1 MNEATRRENTCTWEF
16 TIQIYFLPSMRQSVR
31 GSLPGRSVSGSISY
45 FSFFFSFLFFHY
57 YSLSIRTR
65 HLTWT
70 RKIII
75 SSVIIILVRSVKSR
89 EIDGGRDHNTEAHG
103 RKSGRQ
109 RNKQTCEEERHGVAE
124 EKRRNTHK
132 IIKRFREKW
141 CNEKMHKNICTQM
154 IRTYTYIYTY
164 THKKYHF
171 SLIIIKK
178 KNTFERNEI
187 EEF

>member
-1 MNEATRRENTCTWEF
+1 
-16 TIQIYFLPSMRQSVR
+16 MRQSVR

-132 IIKRFREKW
+132 IIKRFREK
-141 CNEKMHKNICTQM
+141 
-154 IRTYTYIYTY
+154 
-164 THKKYHF
+164 
-171 SLIIIKK
+171 
-178 KNTFERNEI
+178 
-187 EEF
+187 